1 MIALLSTLIYRGDVR
16 MEKEFKNG
24 DIVEVINDGGSLR
37 RLGDF
42 VKIGDKGTVVND
54 YNQNSILVDFGSYSF
69 YVTAMEIELVTDN

>member
-1 MIALLSTLIYRGDVR
+1 

-24 DIVEVINDGGSLR
+24 DIVRVINDGGSLR
-37 RLGDF
+37 RLCKF

-69 YVTAMEIELVTDN
+69 YVTAMEIELVTNN